1 MTLIWK
7 EVYYL
12 ANYFISLEKFCPPQ
26 NNKKKLEK
34 KKTNKP
40 KKKTTERTSEQNKVI
55 AKTLSLNSP
64 QHWKFYGLSPA
75 MIFSR
80 QTALHVKLHF
90 SVVILCTEF

>member
-1 MTLIWK
+1 
-7 EVYYL
+7 VYYL
-12 ANYFISLEKFCPPQ
+12 ANYFISLEKFCSPQ
-26 NNKKKLEK
+26 NKKKK
-34 KKTNKP
+34 YR
-40 KKKTTERTSEQNKVI
+40 ERTSEQNKVI

-64 QHWKFYGLSPA
+64 QRWKFKGLSSA